1 MEYGFVKHIDLPF
14 DKVLTKV
21 EEQLKNEGF
30 GILTKIDVKEKLK
43 EKLDI
48 EFSSYVIL
56 GACNPKMAH
65 QAISVEW
72 HIGLLLPCN
81 VIVYEKNQKV
91 GVGIIKPTQAM
102 KDIQNDELKRIA
114 TEVEL
119 KLKRVFDSI

>member
-30 GILTKIDVKEKLK
+30 GILTKIDVKKKLK

-56 GACNPKMAH
+56 GACNPRMAH

-72 HIGLLLPCN
+72 DIGLLLPCN
-81 VIVYEKNQKV
+81 VIVYEKGQKV
-91 GVGIIKPTQAM
+91 GVGIIKPTQVM